1 MLLNTCECAH
11 KLIRWK
17 LEVDRNASVN
27 ENVIYKMFN
36 VSSIAN
42 MGEFVCAMNSFDEA
56 SINVRVQCKLGM
68 ATQSCFAERGAGG
81 GPPSP

>member
-1 MLLNTCECAH
+1 
-11 KLIRWK
+11 
-17 LEVDRNASVN
+17 
-27 ENVIYKMFN
+27 MFN

-42 MGEFVCAMNSFDEA
+42 MGEFVCAMKSFDEA